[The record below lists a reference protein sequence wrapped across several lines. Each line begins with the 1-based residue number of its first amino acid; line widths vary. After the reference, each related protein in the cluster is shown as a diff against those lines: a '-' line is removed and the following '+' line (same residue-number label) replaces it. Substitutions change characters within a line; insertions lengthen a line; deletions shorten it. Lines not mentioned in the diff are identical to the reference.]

1 MTEELMARIHK
12 GIQEYTV
19 RHNCT
24 IKELAEHFVRKT
36 AFSTSNNHFK
46 IRETLGYHVIEE
58 GLDEPEIHH
67 FATEEEAMEMVEQ
80 LYPNG
85 LDKKALKYI
94 CYEAPNF
101 FTPTAGNHEAS
112 STELSNMSDSDAE
125 QEIVDAGALRIAV
138 SISDI
143 NRIIDGEETSGY
155 LNSINH
161 LTMEAAINHRSN
173 LQTKLEVTRAENVFK
188 ILKDGKSLHGEKSWY
203 EENNT
208 PYPSIKSDIL
218 VTSAKKIQ
226 YSTLLALDRFLSNK
240 SGVTVGH
247 VLVNAHAILAPNFNE
262 GAKREALSGK
272 NSNTFGRHL
281 GSDLFEMVNDMACK
295 GFDIQPIFNH
305 EDGQC
310 IGMVKLSDVAGLMS
324 DDSYMLRPGATVSDL
339 KNHNLILP
347 PPPQIDASS
356 DLSIAGG
363 ILKHGIE
370 AIIVKFDPENWSQGE
385 SELDVIKE
393 TLMPGYHIMTSHD
406 IIAYRLMIS
415 DEIGGSE

>member
-12 GIQEYTV
+12 GIQEYTK

-24 IKELAEHFVRKT
+24 IKELAEDFVRKT
-36 AFSTSNNHFK
+36 AFSTSNNSFK
-46 IRETLGYHVIEE
+46 IRETKGYHVIEE
-58 GLDEPEIHH
+58 GIDEPEIHR
-67 FATEEEAMEMVEQ
+67 FDTKEEAMKKVDQ

-94 CYEAPNF
+94 CYEAANSF
-101 FTPTAGNHEAS
+101 RPTAGSHESS
-112 STELSNMSDSDAE
+112 STDLSSMSNSDAE
-125 QEIVDAGALRIAV
+125 KEIVEAGAARIAD

-143 NRIIDGEETSGY
+143 NRIIEGEETSGY
-155 LNSINH
+155 LNTVNH
-161 LTMEAAINHRSN
+161 LTMEAAINHRSK
-173 LQTKLEVTRAENVFK
+173 LQTKLEIARAENVFT
-188 ILKDGKSLHGEKSWY
+188 ILKDGKFLQDEKSWY

-208 PYPSIKSDIL
+208 DYPSIKSDIS
-218 VTSAKKIQ
+218 VSSAKKIQ
-226 YSTLLALDRFLSNK
+226 YSTLLALDRFLSNE

-247 VLVNAHAILAPNFNE
+247 VLVIAHAILAPNFNE

-281 GSDLFEMVNDMACK
+281 RSDLFEMVDDMARK
-295 GFDIQPIFNH
+295 GFDVQPIFDH

-310 IGMVKLSDVAGLMS
+310 IGMVKLNDVAGLMS
-324 DDSYMLRPGATVSDL
+324 DDSYILRPGATVSDL

-370 AIIVKFDPENWSQGE
+370 AIIVKFDPENWSRGE

-406 IIAYRLMIS
+406 IIAYRLNQ
-415 DEIGGSE
+415 

>member
-12 GIQEYTV
+12 GIQEYTM

-24 IKELAEHFVRKT
+24 IKELAEDFIRKT
-36 AFSTSNNHFK
+36 AFSTSNNSFK
-46 IRETLGYHVIEE
+46 IRETKGYHVIEE
-58 GLDEPEIHH
+58 GIDEPEIHH
-67 FATEEEAMEMVEQ
+67 FDTEEEAMKMVEK

-94 CYEAPNF
+94 CYEAANSF
-101 FTPTAGNHEAS
+101 RPTAGNHESS
-112 STELSNMSDSDAE
+112 STDLSSMSNSDAE
-125 QEIVDAGALRIAV
+125 KEIVEAGAARIAD
-138 SISDI
+138 SIGDI
-143 NRIIDGEETSGY
+143 NRIIEGEETSGY
-155 LNSINH
+155 LNTVNH
-161 LTMEAAINHRSN
+161 LTMEAAINHRSK
-173 LQTKLEVTRAENVFK
+173 LQTKLEIARAENVFA
-188 ILKDGKSLHGEKSWY
+188 ILKDGKFLQDEKSWY

-208 PYPSIKSDIL
+208 DYPSIKPDIS
-218 VTSAKKIQ
+218 VSSAKKIQ
-226 YSTLLALDRFLSNK
+226 YSTLLALDRFLSNE

-247 VLVNAHAILAPNFNE
+247 VLVTAHAILAPNFNE

-281 GSDLFEMVNDMACK
+281 RSDLFEMVDDMARK
-295 GFDIQPIFNH
+295 GFDIQPIFDR

-370 AIIVKFDPENWSQGE
+370 AIIVKFDPDNWSRGE

-406 IIAYRLMIS
+406 IIAYRLNQ
-415 DEIGGSE
+415 